1 MERGESFS
9 GYAEAHPTLT
19 LLAEDNYVLE
29 SQGAYD
35 RSQEQLGPVD
45 RALVEGR
52 RVLLDALEAHASGAE
67 APGRT
72 LDIPEVEAAYVLEN
86 AEAASA

>member
-1 MERGESFS
+1 MERAESFS
-9 GYAEAHPTLT
+9 GYTEAYPTLT

-29 SQGAYD
+29 SQGDYD

-52 RVLLDALEAHASGAE
+52 RVLLDALKAHGE
-67 APGRT
+67 GLGAPGR
-72 LDIPEVEAAYVLEN
+72 DIDVPEVEASYVLSEG
-86 AEAASA
+86 AAA